1 MDAVASSTL
10 ERRFL
15 FWLMDISASS
25 EIPVFTRALSTQRQ
39 TRVALVAPLLLVLA
53 IFMLYLGTIGTLPL
67 LGKDEPRYIEV
78 AREMFTRG
86 DWVTPT
92 LGGQTW
98 FEKPA
103 LLYWLVMASFHL
115 FGVSEWAARL
125 GPALCG
131 LATIGLVSWM
141 ARRVEQNSR
150 DEAHGLALWSGAATA
165 SSVGLIAFSHAAT
178 FDIVLTATIT
188 LALACFFVAEL
199 EEQPQKRRR
208 LLAGMWAGIG
218 LSLLAKGLVG
228 IILPGG
234 VILLYFA
241 LRRDWRGIARLKV
254 LWGLPLALAVAA
266 LWYGPVIAQHGQ
278 AFINEFFIQH
288 HFARYTSN
296 KYRHAQPVYYYL
308 PIIALFALPW
318 TAFLFASLREIK
330 FSMWREEDAQ
340 SQLRV
345 FALAWL
351 VVPVAFFSLSGSKLA
366 GYVLPAL
373 PGAIVLAG
381 LSVAAYV
388 RGESGVGRARITGV
402 LLLLLGI
409 GMALYARRSGAM
421 ETLGIAAVAVPL
433 IGAGVVVLAVAQR
446 RALCAALVVG
456 AMLFSTSVLTGI
468 SGVLLAEKT
477 SVRALLREA
486 KARGYD
492 REAVWQMDTTQR
504 TAEFYAAGRLLYN
517 PDGEPKVWPD
527 AREVARHLPS
537 GDTVLL
543 LLPAHR
549 VKELAAALQIEQLG
563 DNGDV
568 ALVRVH
574 HATDSTAR

>member
-1 MDAVASSTL
+1 
-10 ERRFL
+10 
-15 FWLMDISASS
+15 MDISARSQTS
-25 EIPVFTRALSTQRQ
+25 LHIEARSTPRFH
-39 TRVALVAPLLLVLA
+39 RVVLA
-53 IFMLYLGTIGTLPL
+53 APILLWFTIFALYLGTIGSLPL
-67 LGKDEPRYIEV
+67 LGKDEPRYVEV
-78 AREMFTRG
+78 ARDMWTRG

-115 FGVSEWAARL
+115 FGVSEWSARL

-131 LATIGLVSWM
+131 LATIGLVYWM

-150 DEAHGLALWSGAATA
+150 DEAHGLALWSGAAMA
-165 SSVGLIAFSHAAT
+165 SSVGLIAFSHTAT

-199 EEQPQKRRR
+199 EDETRKRRW
-208 LLAGMWAGIG
+208 LLAGMWAAVG

-228 IILPGG
+228 IVLPGG

-241 LRRDWRGIARLKV
+241 MRRDWRGLSRLKV

-278 AFINEFFIQH
+278 AFINEFFVQH

-308 PIIALFALPW
+308 PTIALFALPW
-318 TAFLFASLREIK
+318 TAFVLSSLREIK
-330 FSMWREEDAQ
+330 PSTWRGDDVQ
-340 SQLRV
+340 SKLRV

-351 VVPVAFFSLSGSKLA
+351 IVPIAFFSLSGSKLP

-373 PGAIVLAG
+373 PGAIVIAG
-381 LSVAAYV
+381 MSVAAYV
-388 RGESGVGRARITGV
+388 RGESGVGRARITGA
-402 LLLLLGI
+402 LLLVLGI
-409 GMALYARRSGAM
+409 GLALYARRSGAM
-421 ETLGIAAVAVPL
+421 EIFGIVAVVLPL
-433 IGAGVVVLAVAQR
+433 MAVGIVVAAMAHR

-456 AMLFSTSVLTGI
+456 AMLFSTGVLTGVA
-468 SGVLLAEKT
+468 GVPLGEKT
-477 SVRALLREA
+477 SVRALLHEA
-486 KARGYD
+486 NRRGYD
-492 REAVWQMDTTQR
+492 GEVVWQMDTTQR
-504 TAEFYAAGRLLYN
+504 TAEFYAARRLLYN
-517 PDGEPKVWPD
+517 ADGEPKVWPS
-527 AREVARHLPS
+527 AREVARQLPAETS
-537 GDTVLL
+537 VLL

-549 VKELAAALQIEQLG
+549 VQELAPASLHSEMLG

-574 HATDSTAR
+574 RALDSRVTTSTARR